1 MSKDDF
7 RFKKRT
13 KVTKH
18 QKKIKTNKKGLVN
31 VDEIQAHKVAYEKPL
46 NVKDYSFYI
55 GTPAVIL
62 GGFTFILLYYWWF
75 SLIMAV
81 VGGIYGAVLFLPKA
95 VTKNYEMHSFRERN
109 KFINN
114 MTQILTDDSKTVP
127 RSLMTA
133 AARSEGEFKED
144 LLVLQARLMG
154 ADNQTIQDAFRDVE
168 DKYEGD
174 VVFVQY
180 VEQLETT
187 MLEGRTNIDTL
198 QDIKTYHNDIKVK
211 QDEYQKEKNGYLKDM
226 RMLLGVMVVFILAIS
241 FSFGFELYKEAFAH
255 NFVGWVTI
263 GIYLLLMGN
272 YFRTFSKYLFDDS
285 IMEVQK

>member
-1 MSKDDF
+1 MSKDDLQV
-7 RFKKRT
+7 KKRP
-13 KVTKH
+13 KISEQ
-18 QKKIKTNKKGLVN
+18 QKKVKTQKRGIVN
-31 VDEIQAHKVAYEKPL
+31 VDEVQAYRIAYEEPL

-55 GTPAVIL
+55 GTPALLI

-81 VGGIYGAVLFLPKA
+81 VGGIYGAVFFLPKA
-95 VTKNYEMHSFRERN
+95 VKKSYEMHSFRERN

-127 RSLMTA
+127 RSLMSA
-133 AARSEGEFKED
+133 ASRAEGEFKED
-144 LLVLQARLMG
+144 LLVLQARLLG
-154 ADNQTIQDAFRDVE
+154 ADSQTIQEAFMDIE

-198 QDIKTYHNDIKVK
+198 QDIKTYHNDIRVK
-211 QDEYQKEKNGYLKDM
+211 QDEYQKQKDGYLKDM
-226 RMLLGVMVVFILAIS
+226 RMLIGVMVIFILAIS
-241 FSFGFELYKEAFAH
+241 FSFGFELYREAFAH
-255 NFVGWVTI
+255 HFIGWITV
-263 GIYLLLMGN
+263 GIYMLLMGS
-272 YFRTFSKYLFDDS
+272 YFRSFSTYLFDDS